1 LNKFRIIFFP
11 LIYFSVRISMKQL
24 EHHHKRFTE
33 LSSSNFTSKRKL
45 TASTR
50 NGITSMMIRVDFTPR
65 ALKIPTDPRTD
76 SMTRI
81 TPERPSNTY
90 NPELDN

>member
-1 LNKFRIIFFP
+1 
-11 LIYFSVRISMKQL
+11 
-24 EHHHKRFTE
+24 
-33 LSSSNFTSKRKL
+33 
-45 TASTR
+45 
-50 NGITSMMIRVDFTPR
+50 MMIRVDFTPR

-81 TPERPSNTY
+81 TPKRPSNTY

>member
-1 LNKFRIIFFP
+1 
-11 LIYFSVRISMKQL
+11 MKHL

-33 LSSSNFTSKRKL
+33 LSSSNFISKRKL
-45 TASTR
+45 TARTR

-90 NPELDN
+90 NPELGN